1 MKSFLGKKKLSPQQK
16 SNQRP
21 WILTAGIKH
30 KLKLWQFRRGEHY
43 HSKKKNYSFWTCFR
57 GESSPVQQLIT
68 WVLRHGRAKR
78 GSLTTAHRNTLMR
91 DTGVENVR
99 DPESCMRDRA
109 LCIWGQFSSCCLLGV
124 DRK

>member
-1 MKSFLGKKKLSPQQK
+1 MNLNFGSLEEVSTTIQK
-16 SNQRP
+16 RR
-21 WILTAGIKH
+21 IALYGH
-30 KLKLWQFRRGEHY
+30 VFRD
-43 HSKKKNYSFWTCFR
+43 
-57 GESSPVQQLIT
+57 ESSPVQQLIA
-68 WVLRHGRAKR
+68 WVLRHGRAES